1 MRTLIISDL
10 HLGMTRGNDVL
21 RQREGIEPL
30 LEELKTADRLVLL
43 GDTIEMRDG
52 PVNTILVAARPVL
65 ERIGGALRHDA
76 EILITAGN
84 HDHAL
89 ISPYLQYAGNPLG
102 LDSEIPLAD
111 SSPAARSFA
120 AIFDQRVSFR
130 YPGIWLRDD
139 VYAMH
144 GHYAD
149 VHTTMPQMERLAAGV
164 MARLGSSVPEAA
176 AVAEDYERLQA
187 PLYAWADSVGQH
199 APKGPNGPANGGYGA
214 QAYALLKGGEERH
227 PVTRRAVGVGFPL
240 TLKALSLAL
249 GPLSPDLSSGNIR
262 RSGINAVAEAV
273 RRLGIDAEHVITGH
287 THRAGPLPEDDPSEW
302 VTPSGVRMHNSG
314 NWVYEKHFMPSP
326 PYANSPY
333 WPGTVLVLEDEG
345 PPRLKRLLGD
355 YPVTPD
361 IVANAPL
368 RAG

>member
-10 HLGMTRGNDVL
+10 HIGMTKGNDVL
-21 RQREGIEPL
+21 RQSEGIEPL
-30 LEELKTADRLVLL
+30 LEELKGADRLVLL

-52 PVNTILVAARPVL
+52 PVNTILAAARPTLEKISSALPAHAEVL
-65 ERIGGALRHDA
+65 V
-76 EILITAGN
+76 TAGN

-89 ISPYLQYAGNPLG
+89 ISPYLQYAGHPLG
-102 LDSEIPLAD
+102 LASDIPLAEAA
-111 SSPAARSFA
+111 PAARSFA
-120 AIFDQRVSFR
+120 QMFTQPVSLK

-164 MARLGSSVPEAA
+164 MSRLSSAIPKAA
-176 AVAEDYERLQA
+176 AEAEDYERLQA
-187 PLYAWADSVGQH
+187 PIYAWADSVGQH
-199 APKGPNGPANGGYGA
+199 APKGPAGPANGGYGA
-214 QAYALLKGGEERH
+214 QAYALLQGPEDRH
-227 PVTRRAVGVGFPL
+227 PVVKRAVGVGFPL
-240 TLKALSLAL
+240 GLKAVSLAL
-249 GPLSPDLSSGNIR
+249 GPLSADLSSDNIR
-262 RSGINAVAEAV
+262 RSGISAVAETV
-273 RRLGIDAEHVITGH
+273 NRLGIKAKHVISGH
-287 THRAGPLPEDDPSEW
+287 THRAGPLPEDDPAEW
-302 VTPSGVRMHNSG
+302 ITPSGIHMHNSG

-355 YPVTPD
+355 FPVEPD
-361 IVANAPL
+361 VIKNAPL